1 MGFQL
6 RNAMATAGVLVAA
19 AGALMAPA
27 SSASAAPAQGLAC
40 DYPYVC
46 FYVGEGGVGK
56 FKDITPGWQTLTR
69 SRGAE
74 YVVNTRHDDGALLHF
89 TNGRT
94 ACVGPGATLHAPSIG
109 TVDKLRITDSPQCR
123 G

>member
-6 RNAMATAGVLVAA
+6 RGLMAAAGVLAA
-19 AGALMAPA
+19 ATVPLTPAP
-27 SSASAAPAQGLAC
+27 SASASPSPGFDC
-40 DYPYVC
+40 GYPYVC
-46 FYVGEGGVGK
+46 FYVGEDGVGK
-56 FKDITPGWQTLTR
+56 FKDITSGWQTLTR

-94 ACVGPGATLHAPSIG
+94 ACVKPGATLHAPSIG
-109 TVDKLRITDSPQCR
+109 TVDKLRITDSAQCR

>member
-1 MGFQL
+1 MTFQV
-6 RNAMATAGVLVAA
+6 RGIVAVAGAVAA
-19 AGALMAPA
+19 AAVLLAPA
-27 SSASAAPAQGLAC
+27 SSASAATSSGFDC
-40 DYPYVC
+40 GYPYVC
-46 FYVGEGGVGK
+46 FYVGEDGVGK
-56 FKDITPGWQTLTR
+56 FKDITSGWQTLTR

-94 ACVGPGATLHAPSIG
+94 TCVKRGATLYAPSIG
-109 TVDKLRITDSPQCR
+109 TVDKLRITDSAQCR